1 MTEKVHLHDFVVV
14 DYTGALKEN
23 GVIFDTTLTSVATQH
38 NLPSQ
43 STYAPM
49 TVCVGEHH
57 LLPGFDAQLVDKE
70 LGKEY
75 TIALQPEEAFGKRDV
90 KRLRII
96 PLNTFREHKTQPIPG
111 LQIDVD
117 GEIGTVTSVSGGR
130 VIVNFNHPLAGKEVV
145 YTFTVIRKITDVKE
159 KIVAYL
165 ERSFRL
171 PADKVN
177 VIVQSD
183 SATVTLPLEFPGP
196 IHDLITQKLQTLIG
210 LKTITFQSKI
220 SQIMGSQPS

>member
-1 MTEKVHLHDFVVV
+1 MTEKVHLHDVVVV
-14 DYTGALKEN
+14 DYTGAVKEN
-23 GVIFDTTLTSVATQH
+23 GLIFDTTLASVAKQH

-43 STYAPM
+43 STYAPV

-70 LGKEY
+70 MGKEY
-75 TIALQPEEAFGKRDV
+75 TITLQAEEAFGKRDV

-96 PLNTFREHKTQPIPG
+96 PLNTFREHKTQPMPG

-130 VIVNFNHPLAGKEVV
+130 VIVNFNHPLAGKDVV
-145 YTFTVIRKITDVKE
+145 YTFTITRKITDVKE

-165 ERSFRL
+165 ERTFRL
-171 PADKVN
+171 PADKVE
-177 VIVQSD
+177 VTVQFD
-183 SATVTLPLEFPGP
+183 SAVVSLPLEFPGP
-196 IHDLITQKLQTLIG
+196 LQELISKKLQTIAG
-210 LKTITFQSKI
+210 LKTVTFEQK
-220 SQIMGSQPS
+220 MGSAVGSQSS